1 MAEAFLH
8 LHRSSTPRTPYWP
21 RIPAF
26 TPITSI
32 KEFDFVLLL
41 CFSSLDQAT
50 QTWQTHKRKCK
61 AAFKETRN
69 SLLWVQG
76 CTDWFWSSG
85 SSSSSSNNGSRPVIS
100 ILMIQR
106 AIAEAGEQACC
117 KEFEVLTIG
126 TPEAKKK
133 RRRRREIVRSSA
145 AASCTSSATKRRER
159 KPRAQIINT

>member
-8 LHRSSTPRTPYWP
+8 LHRSNTPRTPYWP

-61 AAFKETRN
+61 AAFEETRN
-69 SLLWVQG
+69 SFLWVQE

-100 ILMIQR
+100 ILMMQR
-106 AIAEAGEQACC
+106 AIAEAGEQAC
-117 KEFEVLTIG
+117 LRIRG
-126 TPEAKKK
+126 TYNWNSRSIKK
-133 RRRRREIVRSSA
+133 RRRRREIVRSSP